1 MMKKLFI
8 LCYFALTYF
17 QPAFSQTATN
27 FNVPDC
33 SGVDYE
39 LFAELDAGKVVV
51 IGWTMPCNPCIL
63 PLKTTYNVVQSY
75 AEEHPGIVEMIL
87 ADDYANTPCDVI
99 NIWANS
105 AGLDNTRRFSNAA
118 IRMLDYGTNG
128 MPKVVVV
135 AGKDRKVYYNAD
147 YEVDHEE
154 LIKAINLAI
163 STITSTSEKYLEEN
177 MLRVVPN
184 PASGHATL
192 HFSLGSDAEVG
203 VQVFN
208 QFGQQVAG
216 VFNGKMLSGN
226 QSVDLPVSAL
236 PVGVYVV
243 QVQLNDALKFS
254 RFKIVK

>member
-1 MMKKLFI
+1 MV
-8 LCYFALTYF
+8 LTYF
-17 QPAFSQTATN
+17 QPAFTQNATN

-33 SGVDYE
+33 AGVEYE

-75 AEEHPGIVEMIL
+75 AEEHPGIVEMII
-87 ADDYANTPCDVI
+87 ADDYANTHCNVI

-105 AGLDNTRRFSNAA
+105 AGLENTRRFSNGA

-135 AGKDRKVYYNAD
+135 AGEARKVYYNAD
-147 YEVDHEE
+147 DEVDHEE
-154 LIKAINLAI
+154 LIKAIDLAI
-163 STITSTSEKYLEEN
+163 STITGTSERRIEEN
-177 MLRVVPN
+177 MFKVVPN

-192 HFSLGSDAEVG
+192 QFSLGSDAEVG

-216 VFNGKMLSGN
+216 VFSGTMR
-226 QSVDLPVSAL
+226 SGDHSIELPVSAL
-236 PVGVYVV
+236 PAGVYVV
-243 QVQLNDALKFS
+243 QVQLNDSRKFA